1 MYHQIFTSVK
11 IASPMPARAGNFA
24 RTFRRTFRRRL
35 WRQGP
40 IRYGGGCSYGISQ
53 KSGKLRE

>member
-40 IRYGGGCSYGISQ
+40 IRYGGGCSYGIIA
-53 KSGKLRE
+53 KIG